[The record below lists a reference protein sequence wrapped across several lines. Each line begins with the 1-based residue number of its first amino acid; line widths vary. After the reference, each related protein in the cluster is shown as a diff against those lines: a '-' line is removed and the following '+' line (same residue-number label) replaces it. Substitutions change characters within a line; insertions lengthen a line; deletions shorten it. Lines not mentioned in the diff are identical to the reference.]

1 MIITATEMQNIS
13 NVYPNH
19 TSKRNFIIYLHPKKL
34 ASLMFENINVIY
46 FPEVLEYQ
54 PGPPEQWVEVGN
66 LQERR
71 GFSAVL
77 SIGNGQLP
85 CF

>member
-1 MIITATEMQNIS
+1 
-13 NVYPNH
+13 
-19 TSKRNFIIYLHPKKL
+19 
-34 ASLMFENINVIY
+34 MFENINVIH

-54 PGPPEQWVEVGN
+54 PGPPEQWVEVGT

-71 GFSAVL
+71 GFTALL

-85 CF
+85 CL